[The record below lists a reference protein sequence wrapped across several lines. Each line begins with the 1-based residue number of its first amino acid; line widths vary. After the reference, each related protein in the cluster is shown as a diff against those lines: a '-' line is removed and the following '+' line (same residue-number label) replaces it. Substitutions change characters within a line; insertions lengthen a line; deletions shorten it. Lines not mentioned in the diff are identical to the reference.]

1 MSSFLSYILEIAMS
15 KRTVMVTGATSGFG
29 AAIAKALAQSG
40 DYRLI
45 ITGRRKERLEKLVD
59 QLPGDVFPLCF
70 DVQDRKQITAAL
82 ESLPIAWKA
91 IDVLINN
98 AGLALGLLPFDQG
111 DEQEWET
118 MMNTNVLGVAY
129 MSRQIVP
136 GMIAR
141 GHGHIINI
149 SSISGKDVYPS
160 GYMYCASKHALQALT
175 KGMRID
181 LVGKGIKVTS
191 VCPGMAET
199 EFSVVRFKGDK
210 QKSDEMYQGVRPLDA
225 ADVADAVLY
234 CLSAPKH
241 VVISDLEITPLEQAS
256 VRDVVRDV

>member
-1 MSSFLSYILEIAMS
+1 MS

-29 AAIAKALAQSG
+29 QEIAKLLAQSG
-40 DYRLI
+40 GYRLI
-45 ITGRRKERLEKLVD
+45 ITGRRKERLEELAV
-59 QLPGDVFPLCF
+59 QLSSDVFPLCF

-82 ESLPIAWKA
+82 ESLPKEWQA

-118 MMNTNVLGVAY
+118 MINTNVLGVAY
-129 MSRQIVP
+129 LSRQIVP
-136 GMIAR
+136 GMIDR
-141 GHGHIINI
+141 GHGHIINV
-149 SSISGKDVYPS
+149 SSISGKDIYPS

-181 LVGKGIKVTS
+181 LVGKGIKVTT

-199 EFSVVRFKGDK
+199 EFSQVRFKGDK
-210 QKSDEMYQGVRPLDA
+210 QKADEVYQGVRPLDA
-225 ADVADAVLY
+225 ADIADAVLY

-241 VVISDLEITPLEQAS
+241 VVISDLELMPLAQAG
-256 VRDVVRDV
+256 VRDLVRDS

>member
-1 MSSFLSYILEIAMS
+1 MS

-29 AAIAKALAQSG
+29 EAIAKVLAQSG
-40 DYRLI
+40 DYRII

-59 QLPGDVFPLCF
+59 QLPGDVLPLCF
-70 DVQDRKQITAAL
+70 DVQDRKQIASAL
-82 ESLPIAWKA
+82 ESLPNEWRE
-91 IDVLINN
+91 IDVLVNN

-118 MMNTNVLGVAY
+118 MINTNVLGVAY
-129 MSRQIVP
+129 LSRQIVP

-141 GHGHIINI
+141 GHGHIINV

-181 LVGKGIKVTS
+181 LVGKGIKVTT

-199 EFSVVRFKGDK
+199 EFSQVRFNGDK
-210 QKSDEMYQGVRPLDA
+210 QKADEVYQGVRSLDA
-225 ADVADAVLY
+225 TDVADAVLY

-241 VVISDLEITPLEQAS
+241 VVISDLELMPLAQAG
-256 VRDVVRDV
+256 VRDLVRDS